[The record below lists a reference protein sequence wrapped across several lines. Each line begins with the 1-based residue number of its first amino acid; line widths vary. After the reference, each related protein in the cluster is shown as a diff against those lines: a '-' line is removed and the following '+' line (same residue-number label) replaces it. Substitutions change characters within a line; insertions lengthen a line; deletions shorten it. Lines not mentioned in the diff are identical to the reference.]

1 MKLARKRIFLISYV
15 VFTPITNNTKS
26 HGGTLGFSV
35 LAIFLIGFSVFVPEF
50 LAQKT
55 FSVFRFWCSLR
66 FADFSVFSIRFSVFV
81 ENNSGFLV
89 LLFNV
94 VCIRFSVWPIFLA
107 ALRFWMTFFFGFAV
121 SNIPQCPPQSCIS
134 SHKAAKVL
142 SNSYKKLACLD
153 RPFYSCVLSCLAF
166 E

>member
-1 MKLARKRIFLISYV
+1 MKLARKIIFLISYV

-35 LAIFLIGFSVFVPEF
+35 LAIFVIGFSVFVPKF

-94 VCIRFSVWPIFLA
+94 VCIRFSVLA
-107 ALRFWMTFFFGFAV
+107 EFFGG
-121 SNIPQCPPQSCIS
+121 
-134 SHKAAKVL
+134 
-142 SNSYKKLACLD
+142 LAILD
-153 RPFYSCVLSCLAF
+153 DYFFRFCGF
-166 E
+166 